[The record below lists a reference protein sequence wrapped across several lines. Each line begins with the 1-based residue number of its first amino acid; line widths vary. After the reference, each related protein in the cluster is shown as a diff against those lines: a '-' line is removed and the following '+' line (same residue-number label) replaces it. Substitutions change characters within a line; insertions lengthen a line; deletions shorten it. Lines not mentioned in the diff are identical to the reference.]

1 MKRLRDDVN
10 ANSQF
15 KRPFSSSRVES
26 NGQPQI
32 PGGGGGVGAAGGG
45 GGGGGA
51 QKLTTNDALTYLKEV
66 KEMFQDQRDKYDM
79 FLDVMKDFKAQR
91 IDTTGVI
98 ARVKELFKGHNN
110 LIFGFNTFLPKGYEI
125 TLIDEEEPPAK
136 RTVEFEEAISFVN
149 KIKEHKGIT
158 EVYHEVAVLFSDQ
171 SDLLDEFTRFLP
183 DTSATASAPHVP
195 LGRHSFHR
203 NDEKSSAMTTSR
215 QVPAD
220 KQRRRDRSITP
231 HTDHDLSVERTDM
244 DDDKTMMKMQ
254 KDQRKRAEKENRDR
268 RNRDQDYKESEN
280 DSNRDFSMQRLNE
293 KRKSARKVEDFGV
306 NPVVA
311 SFDDKDALRSM
322 YKQEFIFCEKVKERL
337 CSSDNYQAFLKCLH
351 IYSTEIITRSE
362 LQNLVGDL
370 LGKFPDLMEGF
381 NEFLERCEN
390 IDEFLAGVMN
400 KKPLWTEGHVSKTV
414 KVEDKDKEQKREIE
428 GAKEK
433 DRYKEKYMGK
443 SIQEL
448 DLSNCQR
455 CTPSY
460 RLLPD
465 DYPIPL
471 VSQRSELGAQ
481 LLNDHWVSVTS
492 GSEDYSFKHMRR
504 NQYEESLF
512 RCEDD
517 RFELDMLL
525 ESVSS
530 TSKRAEEL
538 LNCLNDNTIRP
549 ESPINIEDHFTALNL
564 RCIERLYGDHGLDV
578 MDILRKNPSV
588 ALPVILTRIKQ
599 KQDEWNKCRSDF
611 NKVWAEIY
619 AKNHYKSLDHRS
631 FYFKQQDSKNLSTK
645 SLVAEIKEIKEK
657 MHRVDDVVLSMAAG
671 SRHPICPN
679 LEFEYSDTVIH
690 EDLCKL
696 IKYSCEELCTSKEQL
711 NKVMRLWTT
720 FLDPML
726 GVPSRPHDLEST
738 EDVGKAGHH
747 TGKGTKTSI
756 VECDGSP
763 SAAATILNANQ
774 SKPVNNGDQST
785 LLKQANSCKISL
797 ANGDTLAKDNCF
809 HLEKE
814 PKIMA
819 VVDTVSRAVGSIE
832 QLTNSTASLA
842 IGADNIHGRVSMEL
856 TSGHGATSLGP
867 GRAAVEDNEAKSY
880 IDDVPSLEGGNVL
893 RPVPLTNGVLTEGIN
908 VNGYHKESIES
919 PKIEKEEGELSPNG
933 DFEEDN
939 FVVYGDGG
947 GSQVIPKMMRS
958 SESMQYKAVNQ
969 EELCCQD
976 AGGENNVDADDEDS
990 ENISQ
995 GEDVSGSESAADECS
1010 QDEHEEDEDGE
1021 QDEMD
1026 GKVESE
1032 GEADGMPDVRFVRD
1046 GISPPSENFLR
1057 TVKPLAKHVTSAL
1070 HDNEKKYSRAF
1081 YGNDSFYVLFRLQQ
1095 ILYER
1100 LLSAKLNSTAAKMKW
1115 RTAKE
1120 ANPPDPYSRFMSA
1133 LYNLLDGAADNAKFE
1148 DDCQAIIGNQSYV
1161 LFTLDKLI
1169 YKLVKQLQTVASDET
1184 DNKLIQL
1191 YEYEK
1196 SRMRQN
1202 YVDSVYYDNVHV
1214 VLHDENI
1221 YRFEC
1226 SSAPSR
1232 LSIQL
1237 MDDGNDKVDMVAVSV
1252 DPNFVAYLHNDFL
1265 PVNSRKKEPSG
1276 IFLQRNKR
1284 KYADFD
1290 ESSAICKAME
1300 GVCVVNGLECKMTCS
1315 SSKKYGRLFLPLE
1328 KEKEFVS
1335 WQIVVPLSDQS
1346 RAFSQIFNIL
1356 IIIMPH
1362 DRTACFLYSAF
1373 TEIAKQRLRQR

>member
-1 MKRLRDDVN
+1 MKHIALVSQEPTLFAGTIRENITYGASDKTDETEIIEAAKAANAHDFIAGLKDGYDTWCGDRGLQLSGGQKQRVAIARAILKNPAILLLDEATSALDSQSEKVVQDALERVMVGRTSVVVAHRLSTIQNCDTIAVLDKGTVVERGTHSSLLEGPMEHTTHLLAFREGPIQFDSLFLSRENLGGTSEMKRLRDDVN

-32 PGGGGGVGAAGGG
+32 PGGVGGGGGG

-149 KIKEHKGIT
+149 KIKKRFQNDDHVYKSFLEILNMYRKEHKGIT
-158 EVYHEVAVLFSDQ
+158 EVYHEVAVLFSDH

-268 RNRDQDYKESEN
+268 RNCDQDYKESEN

-311 SFDDKDALRSM
+311 SYDDKDALR
-322 YKQEFIFCEKVKERL
+322 
-337 CSSDNYQAFLKCLH
+337 
-351 IYSTEIITRSE
+351 ITSYFFVS
-362 LQNLVGDL
+362 LLSVHVHCVGDL
-370 LGKFPDLMEGF
+370 LGKFPDLMHGF
-381 NEFLERCEN
+381 NEFLELLEN
-390 IDEFLAGVMN
+390 IE
-400 KKPLWTEGHVSKTV
+400 PLWTEGHVSKTV

-530 TSKRAEEL
+530 TSKRAEDL

-738 EDVGKAGHH
+738 EDVGKARHH
-747 TGKGTKTSI
+747 TGKSTKTSI
-756 VECDGSP
+756 VE
-763 SAAATILNANQ
+763 
-774 SKPVNNGDQST
+774 
-785 LLKQANSCKISL
+785 
-797 ANGDTLAKDNCF
+797 
-809 HLEKE
+809 
-814 PKIMA
+814 
-819 VVDTVSRAVGSIE
+819 
-832 QLTNSTASLA
+832 
-842 IGADNIHGRVSMEL
+842 
-856 TSGHGATSLGP
+856 
-867 GRAAVEDNEAKSY
+867 
-880 IDDVPSLEGGNVL
+880 
-893 RPVPLTNGVLTEGIN
+893 
-908 VNGYHKESIES
+908 
-919 PKIEKEEGELSPNG
+919 
-933 DFEEDN
+933 
-939 FVVYGDGG
+939 
-947 GSQVIPKMMRS
+947 
-958 SESMQYKAVNQ
+958 
-969 EELCCQD
+969 
-976 AGGENNVDADDEDS
+976 
-990 ENISQ
+990 
-995 GEDVSGSESAADECS
+995 
-1010 QDEHEEDEDGE
+1010 
-1021 QDEMD
+1021 
-1026 GKVESE
+1026 
-1032 GEADGMPDVRFVRD
+1032 
-1046 GISPPSENFLR
+1046 
-1057 TVKPLAKHVTSAL
+1057 
-1070 HDNEKKYSRAF
+1070 
-1081 YGNDSFYVLFRLQQ
+1081 
-1095 ILYER
+1095 
-1100 LLSAKLNSTAAKMKW
+1100 
-1115 RTAKE
+1115 
-1120 ANPPDPYSRFMSA
+1120 
-1133 LYNLLDGAADNAKFE
+1133 
-1148 DDCQAIIGNQSYV
+1148 
-1161 LFTLDKLI
+1161 
-1169 YKLVKQLQTVASDET
+1169 
-1184 DNKLIQL
+1184 
-1191 YEYEK
+1191 
-1196 SRMRQN
+1196 
-1202 YVDSVYYDNVHV
+1202 
-1214 VLHDENI
+1214 
-1221 YRFEC
+1221 
-1226 SSAPSR
+1226 
-1232 LSIQL
+1232 
-1237 MDDGNDKVDMVAVSV
+1237 
-1252 DPNFVAYLHNDFL
+1252 
-1265 PVNSRKKEPSG
+1265 
-1276 IFLQRNKR
+1276 
-1284 KYADFD
+1284 
-1290 ESSAICKAME
+1290 
-1300 GVCVVNGLECKMTCS
+1300 
-1315 SSKKYGRLFLPLE
+1315 
-1328 KEKEFVS
+1328 
-1335 WQIVVPLSDQS
+1335 
-1346 RAFSQIFNIL
+1346 
-1356 IIIMPH
+1356 
-1362 DRTACFLYSAF
+1362 
-1373 TEIAKQRLRQR
+1373 